1 MKRIQTACLH
11 QTIHFQLKD
20 NVPAEIAQR
29 LVREEEK
36 EYQENLNRRGVPY
49 RIWNREVLPDGSI
62 RIRITNLLAQYGQR
76 LHRTVPRPL
85 SVLLEQ
91 YNKKEILIATKN

>member
-29 LVREEEK
+29 LVREEK
-36 EYQENLNRRGVPY
+36 ECQENLNRRGVPY
-49 RIWNREVLPDGSI
+49 RIR
-62 RIRITNLLAQYGQR
+62 
-76 LHRTVPRPL
+76 
-85 SVLLEQ
+85 
-91 YNKKEILIATKN
+91 

>member
-49 RIWNREVLPDGSI
+49 RIWNGKFCRTAPSASGSP
-62 RIRITNLLAQYGQR
+62 
-76 LHRTVPRPL
+76 V
-85 SVLLEQ
+85 S
-91 YNKKEILIATKN
+91 

>member
-36 EYQENLNRRGVPY
+36 EYQENLNRHSVPY
-49 RIWNREVLPDGSI
+49 RIW
-62 RIRITNLLAQYGQR
+62 
-76 LHRTVPRPL
+76 
-85 SVLLEQ
+85 
-91 YNKKEILIATKN
+91 

>member
-49 RIWNREVLPDGSI
+49 RIWDSRSAG
-62 RIRITNLLAQYGQR
+62 R
-76 LHRTVPRPL
+76 LHPHPDHPSAERLSHRGFSKLKSKGARTERI
-85 SVLLEQ
+85 SVR
-91 YNKKEILIATKN
+91 APFMRSF

>member
-1 MKRIQTACLH
+1 MKRVQTACLH

-20 NVPAEIAQR
+20 KVPAEIAQR

-49 RIWNREVLPDGSI
+49 
-62 RIRITNLLAQYGQR
+62 
-76 LHRTVPRPL
+76 
-85 SVLLEQ
+85 
-91 YNKKEILIATKN
+91 